1 MKLQF
6 GLILIFSCLLFSCKT
21 DTPIAEDDVLTDEV
35 DSTTEVIIEGL
46 DTIKITYVSETAE
59 KENIKK
65 EIEEKFGKQ
74 WDFCDCVRKN
84 DSISKVIEKMGDND
98 DYDPVFARMEEI
110 DNRCKEILNAPN
122 TTPEERE
129 NHKKRVKKCLKAKK

>member
-6 GLILIFSCLLFSCKT
+6 SLFLILSCLLFSCNT
-21 DTPIAEDDVLTDEV
+21 DTPVTDDEPIVIDE
-35 DSTTEVIIEGL
+35 DSTTEVIVDGL
-46 DTIKITYVSETAE
+46 DTVKITYVSETVE

-84 DSISKVIEKMGDND
+84 DSISKVIDKMGDND

-110 DNRCKEILNAPN
+110 DQHCKELLTAPN
-122 TTPEERE
+122 TTPDERAKYQ
-129 NHKKRVKKCLKAKK
+129 KKVKKCLKSK